1 MKAFVTGA
9 TGFLGSHVARV
20 LAEQGAELRLLVR
33 PTSDLRNLD
42 GLNADRV
49 VGDLRDAASISK
61 ALSGCD
67 VVFHVAADYRLWVRD
82 PDEMYRSN
90 VEGTRSLLEAARK
103 QGVRRVV
110 YTSSVATMGFTSN
123 HAWTGEGARPHTSTV
138 ADEESPVS
146 LADMIGHYKRSKF
159 MAEQVAVEAARSG
172 VDVVIVNP
180 TTPIGERD
188 IKPTPTG
195 RIVVDFLK
203 RKFPAYVETGLNLV
217 DATECA
223 RGHVQALEKG
233 RSGERYILGGENL
246 TLKQILDRLAAI
258 TGLPS
263 PTVKLPYIFAL
274 AAGVVDEM
282 VTGRL
287 LGREPRAT
295 IDAVRMGRKMM
306 FVSSAKAERE
316 LGWRTVPVDGAHC
329 AGRWTGSGA
338 TGMSRIAIIAAME
351 REVGPLIR
359 NWKVRTMEHGGRRY
373 RLFENGEATLV
384 CGGIGAE
391 AARRA
396 TEAVIREVNPV
407 RVISVG
413 FAGALDASLQVGHVF
428 EPRTVINAADGVRT
442 EVGSGEGIL
451 VSSATVAGKEQ
462 KIRFRQSLWRECGG
476 HGSRS
481 RGARSAGAGSRVR
494 SFESHLRRRRFH
506 PARVGSLCG
515 GRRELSVRP
524 LRVPCGSAPV
534 AVGRDDCA
542 GAE

>member
-1 MKAFVTGA
+1 MLASVTGA

-20 LAEQGAELRLLVR
+20 LAECGAQLRLLVR

-42 GLNADRV
+42 DLKNADRV
-49 VGDLRDAASISK
+49 VGDLRDAASIEK

-82 PDEMYRSN
+82 PGEMYRSN

-123 HAWTGEGARPHTSTV
+123 HAAAETRTGEGAHPNTSTV

-159 MAEQVAVEAARSG
+159 MAEQVAVEAAKSG

-180 TTPIGERD
+180 TTPVGERD

-195 RIVVDFLK
+195 RIVLDFLK

-223 RGHVQALEKG
+223 RGHIQALEKG
-233 RSGERYILGGENL
+233 RAGERYILGGENL

-258 TGLPS
+258 TGLKS
-263 PTVKLPYIFAL
+263 PTLKLPYVFAF
-274 AAGVVDEM
+274 ATGVVDEM

-306 FVSSAKAERE
+306 FVSSAKADRE
-316 LGWRTVPVDGAHC
+316 LGWRTVPVDGA
-329 AGRWTGSGA
+329 
-338 TGMSRIAIIAAME
+338 
-351 REVGPLIR
+351 
-359 NWKVRTMEHGGRRY
+359 
-373 RLFENGEATLV
+373 
-384 CGGIGAE
+384 
-391 AARRA
+391 
-396 TEAVIREVNPV
+396 
-407 RVISVG
+407 
-413 FAGALDASLQVGHVF
+413 
-428 EPRTVINAADGVRT
+428 
-442 EVGSGEGIL
+442 
-451 VSSATVAGKEQ
+451 
-462 KIRFRQSLWRECGG
+462 
-476 HGSRS
+476 
-481 RGARSAGAGSRVR
+481 
-494 SFESHLRRRRFH
+494 LRR
-506 PARVGSLCG
+506 
-515 GRRELSVRP
+515 SVEWFRGNGY
-524 LRVPCGSAPV
+524 V
-534 AVGRDDCA
+534 
-542 GAE
+542 